1 MFGHTETK
9 VIYGVPTI
17 VKFISS
23 NKKTTLYAR
32 SDTNV
37 ILLKDKV
44 CLCNAISYEELI
56 DRYIYHKKLTVYK
69 SICGYYVNYNGIRCY
84 CTSLI
89 PSWMKNFIDY

>member
-44 CLCNAISYEELI
+44 YLCNAISHEELI
-56 DRYIYHKKLTVYK
+56 DRYIHKDNISVPLHMSLLFLQNAMENKYKCEICKLLF
-69 SICGYYVNYNGIRCY
+69 R
-84 CTSLI
+84 
-89 PSWMKNFIDY
+89 

>member
-23 NKKTTLYAR
+23 NKKTTLYVR

-44 CLCNAISYEELI
+44 YLCNAISHEELI

-69 SICGYYVNYNGIRCY
+69 SIWGLCELQWN
-84 CTSLI
+84 SLLLYFF
-89 PSWMKNFIDY
+89 NFRLDEKFY

>member
-44 CLCNAISYEELI
+44 YLCNVISGSEFDEYTF
-56 DRYIYHKKLTVYK
+56 HKKLRVYK
-69 SICGYYVNYNGIRCY
+69 SVRGYYVNCNGIRCY

-89 PSWMKNFIDY
+89 PGWMKNFIDY

>member
-1 MFGHTETK
+1 MFGHIETK

-44 CLCNAISYEELI
+44 YLCNVISHEELI
-56 DRYIYHKKLTVYK
+56 DRYIYHKKLHLN
-69 SICGYYVNYNGIRCY
+69 YYIVKYLFLR
-84 CTSLI
+84 LI
-89 PSWMKNFIDY
+89 ILVKIFLIHLSFLNLKFS

>member
-23 NKKTTLYAR
+23 NKKTTLDAR

-37 ILLKDKV
+37 ILLKEGK
-44 CLCNAISYEELI
+44 
-56 DRYIYHKKLTVYK
+56 
-69 SICGYYVNYNGIRCY
+69 
-84 CTSLI
+84 
-89 PSWMKNFIDY
+89 

>member
-44 CLCNAISYEELI
+44 CLCNVISHEELI
-56 DRYIYHKKLTVYK
+56 DRYIYHKKLRVYK
-69 SICGYYVNYNGIRCY
+69 SVWGILCELQWN
-84 CTSLI
+84 SLLLYFFN
-89 PSWMKNFIDY
+89 SRLDENFIDY